1 MDKKLLLTIQSVCN
15 ADGVKVPWDK
25 VGAIMGDKI
34 TDGAVIQHL
43 AKLRQRMVAQGLSV
57 PPPLRRGGASLIST
71 GYSGSSY
78 SASKSTA
85 ARNTKSSAS
94 RATQGVNEEDEED
107 FDVDKAS
114 DPDEEF
120 AAPRSKKAKREPKGK
135 KGRAKN
141 EDSDDD
147 AELVPKAEK
156 AGGKRKR
163 SQPKAD
169 KIRAKDIVEF
179 ADAESVAASRTLQKL
194 SGLPAQERER
204 RSSVDYRDL
213 DDEFEDEYNSDEE
226 YVGAGASFLEL
237 QKPADDGFEAEN
249 QEDVGAEDF
258 EGENKVQQTE
268 SPSKMV
274 VLRIGK
280 GERSLRLLGKLANLV
295 VAGESA
301 AQDLQN
307 ESIGVVGHTT
317 DYGAPSMPRGMS
329 FSGHAIDRG
338 VEQQLYLAAPQ
349 QAMGGNH
356 SSSTPSRR
364 SSTVYSAPSPQ
375 VSSNNAVDFSRYG
388 SVGHMHGYYPASDFG
403 NHSMSSQSLQ
413 HNTGQGLPAPTSMLY
428 SQLEAPGLMR
438 SGYGPQANP
447 INTFSKLP
455 SPTSTNWGPNLS
467 LTRDVAYGGFETGY
481 GTGDM
486 FDHGLSEDPMLGA
499 EDGLEDYGFQNAAA
513 E

>member
-85 ARNTKSSAS
+85 ARNTKSSSS

-114 DPDEEF
+114 EPDEEF
-120 AAPRSKKAKREPKGK
+120 AAPRSKKVKREPKGK
-135 KGRAKN
+135 RGRAKN
-141 EDSDDD
+141 QDSDED
-147 AELVPKAEK
+147 ADLVPKAEK
-156 AGGKRKR
+156 ADGKRKR

-169 KIRAKDIVEF
+169 KIRAKDIVDF

-194 SGLPAQERER
+194 SGLPAEERER

-213 DDEFEDEYNSDEE
+213 DDDDEFEDEYNSDEE

-237 QKPADDGFEAEN
+237 QKPADDGFEAEY
-249 QEDVGAEDF
+249 QEVDGAEDF
-258 EGENKVQQTE
+258 EGENKVQHTE
-268 SPSKMV
+268 SPRKMV

-280 GERSLRLLGKLANLV
+280 GERSLRLLGKLANLA

-301 AQDLQN
+301 VQN
-307 ESIGVVGHTT
+307 ESIGVVGQTT
-317 DYGAPSMPRGMS
+317 DYGAPSMLRGTS

-338 VEQQLYLAAPQ
+338 VEQQLYLAAPPQ
-349 QAMGGNH
+349 DMGGNH

-364 SSTVYSAPSPQ
+364 SSTGYSAPSPQ
-375 VSSNNAVDFSRYG
+375 VSSNNAVDFARYG
-388 SVGHMHGYYPASDFG
+388 AVGHMHGYYPASDFG
-403 NHSMSSQSLQ
+403 SHSMSSQSLQ

-438 SGYGPQANP
+438 SGYAPQANS
-447 INTFSKLP
+447 INSFSKLP

-481 GTGDM
+481 GTSDM
-486 FDHGLSEDPMLGA
+486 FDHGVSDDPMLGA
-499 EDGLEDYGFQNAAA
+499 EDGLEDYGFQYAAA